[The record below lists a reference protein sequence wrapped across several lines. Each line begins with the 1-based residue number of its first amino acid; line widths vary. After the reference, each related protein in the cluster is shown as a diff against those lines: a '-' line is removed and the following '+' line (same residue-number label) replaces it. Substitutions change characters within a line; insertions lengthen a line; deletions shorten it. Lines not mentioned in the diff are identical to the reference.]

1 MALVQA
7 FMAMPAKTGGAAV
20 EAWYSE
26 VKDYDFSSGRGRGT
40 GHFTQVE
47 SYPSHTPVT
56 PSHTSPAE
64 QLKSALFTTDGSIL
78 LNSACVELPISI
90 LLNLCTNW

>member
-47 SYPSHTPVT
+47 SYPSHT
-56 PSHTSPAE
+56 SPAE